1 MFNELTQALQT
12 IMLRLDRDGVSRFV
26 SAAASFKNMRTH
38 TIPPHVKIT
47 PRTPSGPR
55 LSEHFGHH
63 TELTSRVIRAHW
75 PQDAMMEVTVPVI
88 VFVLSGQ
95 TDLRIADYTL
105 HSQMGDVIFIPP
117 NVASADSRLA
127 HLDEPTE
134 GRHCDLLW
142 IQPVLAGSG
151 GGGVQCYACRSQGSV
166 HSSPW
171 PDGSCH
177 VQHPSTRQIFET
189 LSEEIEETG
198 ISPLA
203 YTLLKS
209 LIYLLLR
216 EIQANRIGPLQ
227 TRLPAHQPLIL
238 ESDTIDFVKT
248 YIDFHL
254 HQDLTIDLLAR
265 KAFLSRAAFTSKFRQ
280 QTGKTVNKYVADL
293 RMERAAM
300 LLTQTS
306 LTIQKIAETIG
317 LQDRQFRN
325 LFRQH
330 YECSPLEWRSQKKH

>member
-1 MFNELTQALQT
+1 MYDDLTQALHN
-12 IMLRLDRDGVSRFV
+12 ILFRLERDNVSRFV
-26 SAAASFKNMRTH
+26 AAAASFQGIQGY
-38 TIPPHVKIT
+38 TIPAHVKVT
-47 PRTPSGPR
+47 PRQPSGPR
-55 LSEHFGHH
+55 LSEQFGHH

-75 PQDAMMEVTVPVI
+75 PEDATMEVTVPVV

-105 HSQMGDVIFIPP
+105 HCQVGDVIFIPP
-117 NVASADSRLA
+117 NVASADSRLP

-142 IQPVLAGSG
+142 IQPVFAGG

-177 VQHPSTRQIFET
+177 VHHPATRQILET
-189 LSEEIEETG
+189 LAEEIEESG
-198 ISPLA
+198 ITPLT

-209 LIYLLLR
+209 LAYLLLR
-216 EIQANRIGPLQ
+216 EVKANRIGSLEA
-227 TRLPAHQPLIL
+227 RLPSHQPLVL
-238 ESDTIDFVKT
+238 ESDTIEFVKT
-248 YIDFHL
+248 YIDSHL
-254 HQDLTIDLLAR
+254 HHDLSIDLLAG

-280 QTGKTVNKYVADL
+280 QTGKTVNKYLTDL

-300 LLTQTS
+300 LLSETS
-306 LTIQKIAETIG
+306 FTIQKIAETIG

-330 YECSPLEWRSQKKH
+330 YQCSPLEWRSQKKR